1 MDGMGLLDRVILTI
15 YTLLLAFLSLVAIA
29 VGLRLIPLPYI
40 WTSVTS
46 AYGRWEMALLA
57 AVFFL
62 VSVRLLLAGV
72 RTQQRHKAALI
83 THTDI
88 GDIHIALDAVESLM
102 AKTARHTRG
111 VRGAKARVTRD
122 EQGLTV
128 TIRAAISPES
138 SVPDVSAQ
146 IQQRVRDYARKTVG
160 VELNDVRVLVDAIT
174 NEFAGKPKR
183 RVE

>member
-1 MDGMGLLDRVILTI
+1 MGLFDRVILAI

-29 VGLRLIPLPYI
+29 AGLRLIPLPYI
-40 WTSVTS
+40 WTSVAS

-72 RTQQRHKAALI
+72 RTRRHKAALI
-83 THTDI
+83 HRSEI
-88 GDIHIALDAVESLM
+88 GDIQIALDAVENLM
-102 AKTARHTRG
+102 EKAARHTRG

-122 EQGLTV
+122 EQGLAV
-128 TIRAAISPES
+128 TIHAAISPES

-146 IQQRVRDYARKTVG
+146 IQQRVRDYACKTVG

-174 NEFAGKPKR
+174 NEFPGKARR